1 IAITMLCTVIYIM
14 SQQSLRIS
22 ANDPQIQLAQ
32 DVASALAA
40 GSSID
45 QLMPAMK
52 IDIGTS
58 LAPFVVVYDDA
69 GNPVKG
75 NGFLHD
81 QLPQLPSGVFNY
93 TRSAGEDRI
102 TWQTEQNIR
111 VAAVIVSVK
120 SAKTG
125 FVMAGRS
132 LFEVERRIDQ
142 MTLMVGLGWA
152 GTLAVS
158 LVVIAAVELLFRER
172 QA

>member
-1 IAITMLCTVIYIM
+1 
-14 SQQSLRIS
+14 
-22 ANDPQIQLAQ
+22 
-32 DVASALAA
+32 
-40 GSSID
+40 
-45 QLMPAMK
+45 
-52 IDIGTS
+52 
-58 LAPFVVVYDDA
+58 
-69 GNPVKG
+69 
-75 NGFLHD
+75 
-81 QLPQLPSGVFNY
+81 LPSGVFNY